1 MRHIIILIISI
12 VMSEHS
18 KLLFKAKQQQKDRL
32 TESESLANQ
41 LDLTLNTLV
50 RSNSS
55 NDSNGPTVLD
65 KITTIHEIDKE
76 INRQLN
82 QDIAV
87 NYDLLIRTRETL
99 LQLTNKGN
107 KSLQKNEDGSII
119 DDFQRRSE
127 LIDQDLR
134 ILENTLR
141 LIRRN
146 N

>member
-1 MRHIIILIISI
+1 
-12 VMSEHS
+12 MSEHS